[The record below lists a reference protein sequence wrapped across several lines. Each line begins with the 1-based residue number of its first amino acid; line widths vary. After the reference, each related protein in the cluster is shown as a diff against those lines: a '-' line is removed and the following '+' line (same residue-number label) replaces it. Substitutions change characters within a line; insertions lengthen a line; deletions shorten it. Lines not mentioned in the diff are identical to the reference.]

1 MDENFRKIATV
12 VIVASLIV
20 LTFLILKPIIIPIV
34 MALVLAFVFSPIYEA
49 IYKKTK
55 NKDISAIIIV
65 VFLII
70 IIILPL
76 WFATP
81 FLLIQV
87 TNIFQTVSNADI
99 ITPLKSVF
107 PQLFVSESIS
117 SEIDYALYSFTT
129 KTVNYFSDS
138 LTSFIINFP
147 IILLKLTVVFF
158 TLFFVLKDKDK
169 LKEYI
174 GSLLP
179 FSKDVEKK
187 LFAHTSGITSAIL
200 YGHFIVGILQGLI
213 VGIGLFLFQVPNALL
228 FTIISI
234 FAGIFP
240 VVGVFIVWAPVV
252 IYLFA
257 SGHLFSA
264 WGMIFLG
271 IIASNVDNLLRPL
284 IVSRKV
290 DISPS
295 LVLISMIGGLFFF
308 GILGVII
315 GPLVISYLLI
325 ILELYRGKPIILL
338 K

>member
-12 VIVASLIV
+12 VIVASLVV

-49 IYKKTK
+49 IYRKTK
-55 NKDISAIIIV
+55 NKDVSAIIIV
-65 VFLII
+65 AFLIV

-87 TNIFQTVSNADI
+87 TDIFQAASNADI
-99 ITPLKSVF
+99 ITPIKSVF

-117 SEIDYALYSFTT
+117 KEIDYALYSFIT

-200 YGHFIVGILQGLI
+200 YGHLVVGILQGLI

-234 FAGIFP
+234 FAGILP
-240 VVGVFIVWAPVV
+240 VVGVLIVWAPVV

-257 SGHLFSA
+257 TGHLFSA

-271 IIASNVDNLLRPL
+271 IIASNVDNILRPL

-308 GILGVII
+308 GILGLII
-315 GPLVISYLLI
+315 GPLVVSYLLI
-325 ILELYRGKPIILL
+325 ILELYRGHVGPSLS
-338 K
+338 

>member
-87 TNIFQTVSNADI
+87 TNIFQTVSNADV

>member
-20 LTFLILKPIIIPIV
+20 LTFLLLKPIIISIV

-55 NKDISAIIIV
+55 NKDISAMIIV
-65 VFLII
+65 AFLII

-87 TNIFQTVSNADI
+87 TNIFQAVSNTDI

-129 KTVNYFSDS
+129 KTVNYFSES

-200 YGHFIVGILQGLI
+200 YGHFVVGILQGLI
-213 VGIGLFLFQVPNALL
+213 VGTGLFLFQVPNALL

-234 FAGIFP
+234 FVGIFP
-240 VVGVFIVWAPVV
+240 VVGVFIVWAPIV

-257 SGHLFSA
+257 TGHLFSA

-271 IIASNVDNLLRPL
+271 MIASNVDNILRPL

-308 GILGVII
+308 GILGIII
-315 GPLVISYLLI
+315 GPLVVSYLLI
-325 ILELYRGKPIILL
+325 ILELYRGQVSPSQS
-338 K
+338 